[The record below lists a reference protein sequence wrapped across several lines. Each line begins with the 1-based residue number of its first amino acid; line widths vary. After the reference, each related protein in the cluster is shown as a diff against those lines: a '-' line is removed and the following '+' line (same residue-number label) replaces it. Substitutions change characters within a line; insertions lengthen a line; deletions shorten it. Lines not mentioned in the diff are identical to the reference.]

1 MTDLDPT
8 DATEAAERAF
18 VRSMF
23 ATDEPMF
30 ATDEPDDTTGTDET
44 DEHKPPAGNFVPR
57 EGNSPQPRDDSDAQF
72 VRDLFD
78 N

>member
-23 ATDEPMF
+23 ATDEP
-30 ATDEPDDTTGTDET
+30 DDTTGTDET
-44 DEHKPPAGNFVPR
+44 DEHKPPVGNFVPR
-57 EGNSPQPRDDSDAQF
+57 EGNIPQSRDNTDAQF